1 MNSLDEA
8 RQIVAEAT
16 RTPIETLP
24 HDADILSLSAWD
36 SIAHVNIIL
45 AIEARTGHQL
55 TAESIVGIHSVET
68 VAQLLSEA
76 SRSPDA
82 P

>member
-8 RQIVAEAT
+8 RKIVAEAT

-24 HDADILSLSAWD
+24 HDADVLSMSAWD
-36 SIAHVNIIL
+36 SMAHVNIIL

-68 VAQLLSEA
+68 VAQLLNEA
-76 SRSPDA
+76 SRLPDA